1 MLHIPRI
8 STVPA
13 SVASPPGAAWVRL
26 SMLSRLHSPAN
37 DGGEVGHTGKQS
49 QQNFFFSLS
58 LFFFKKKTS
67 KKGNQDNFLKNLCQI
82 ENNNNNNK

>member
-13 SVASPPGAAWVRL
+13 SVASPPGAARVRL
-26 SMLSRLHSPAN
+26 SMRSRLHSPAN
-37 DGGEVGHTGKQS
+37 DGAEVGHTGKQS

-58 LFFFKKKTS
+58 FFIFLKKKTS
-67 KKGNQDNFLKNLCQI
+67 KKGNRDNFLKESVPN
-82 ENNNNNNK
+82 